1 MKITTVKTY
10 EAMSELAAATILS
23 KMTLDRRVNCA
34 LTAGSTPEKTYELVI
49 ERMKSGID
57 CSNFHIYTFDG
68 APYEGSEH
76 TTTYIEMKIMFYE
89 PAKIKK
95 ENIHEM
101 TMENYTIFDQQIEE
115 AGGLDLMVIGLGSD
129 GHFCGNMP
137 KTTDFDSLSYE
148 AQIKP
153 EYPWYDV
160 FVEIYKGYNQPVPES
175 FVTMGPL
182 SVLKAKEVLLIV
194 NGSNKAEALAKM
206 LKGPLAEDF
215 PASILRLHSNI
226 TVIADEAAAKLI
238 N

>member
-23 KMTLDRRVNCA
+23 KMTADRRVNCA
-34 LTAGSTPEKTYELVI
+34 LTAGSTPKKAYELVI
-49 ERMKSGID
+49 NRMKNSD

-68 APYEGSEH
+68 APFEGSEH
-76 TTTYIEMKIMFYE
+76 TTTYIEMKKMFYD
-89 PAKIKK
+89 PANIKE

-101 TMENYTIFDQQIEE
+101 TMENFASFDQQIED

-148 AQIKP
+148 AEIKP

-160 FVEIYKGYNQPVPES
+160 FVDMYNGYGQVVPKS

-194 NGSNKAEALAKM
+194 NGTNKAEALAKM
-206 LKGPLAEDF
+206 LKGPLTEDF
-215 PASILRLHSNI
+215 PASVLRLHSNI
-226 TVIADEAAAKLI
+226 TVIADEDAAKLI
-238 N
+238 S

>member
-23 KMTLDRRVNCA
+23 KMTADHRVNCA
-34 LTAGSTPEKTYELVI
+34 LTAGSTPKKAYELVI
-49 ERMKSGID
+49 NRMKNSD

-68 APYEGSEH
+68 APYEGSKH
-76 TTTYIEMKIMFYE
+76 TSTYLEMKKMFYD
-89 PAKIKK
+89 PANIKE

-101 TMENYTIFDQQIEE
+101 TMENYATFDQQIED

-137 KTTDFDSLSYE
+137 QTTNFDSLSYE
-148 AQIKP
+148 VEVKP

-160 FVEIYKGYNQPVPES
+160 FVDMYKDYDQPVPKS

-206 LKGPLAEDF
+206 VKGPLTEDF
-215 PASILRLHSNI
+215 PVSVLRLHSNI
-226 TVIADEAAAKLI
+226 TIIADEEAAKLI
-238 N
+238 S